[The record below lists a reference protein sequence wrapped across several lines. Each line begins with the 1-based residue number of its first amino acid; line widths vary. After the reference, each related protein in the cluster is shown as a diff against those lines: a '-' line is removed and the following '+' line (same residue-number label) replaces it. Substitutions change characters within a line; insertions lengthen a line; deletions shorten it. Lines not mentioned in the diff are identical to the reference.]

1 MPYFDLLLLI
11 FSEKGGTNKLS
22 QARRDWPMSRDGIG
36 MGKSFGKP
44 APYKQEQEV
53 VVGYAFM
60 LMQVGEI
67 LFY

>member
-1 MPYFDLLLLI
+1 
-11 FSEKGGTNKLS
+11 
-22 QARRDWPMSRDGIG
+22 MSRDGIG

-53 VVGYAFM
+53 VVGGYAFM

>member
-1 MPYFDLLLLI
+1 
-11 FSEKGGTNKLS
+11 
-22 QARRDWPMSRDGIG
+22 MSRDGIG
-36 MGKSFGKP
+36 MGKRFGKP